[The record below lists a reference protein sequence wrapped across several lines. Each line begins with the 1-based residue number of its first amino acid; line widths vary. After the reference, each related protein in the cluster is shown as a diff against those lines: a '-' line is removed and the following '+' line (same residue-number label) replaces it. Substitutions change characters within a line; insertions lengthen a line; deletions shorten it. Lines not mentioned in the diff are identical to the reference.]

1 MSFEITTAFVQQYS
15 DNIQLMAQQKGS
27 RLRNAVFVK
36 DGVRGKTYYHDAIN
50 QTAAQKRTNRH
61 ADTPLISTPHDR
73 TMVTLLDYDW
83 ADLID
88 DLDKVK
94 LLADPTSP
102 YVQAGA
108 YAMGRAMD
116 QAIIDVAVGT
126 RYSGESGG
134 TSTAIGSSQ
143 QIANGSTGFTV
154 SKLLSAKKIL
164 DKSNDL
170 ESKRHIT
177 IDANGVAD
185 LLNEAEVKSSDYNTV
200 KALAAGQVNTF
211 MGFEFHQTELL
222 TTASSVTTYFG
233 WIEDGLILAI
243 GQDIKGSIDKRTDKN
258 NAMQP
263 YFGMS
268 IGASRT
274 EEKKVCQL
282 DGYHA

>member
-1 MSFEITTAFVQQYS
+1 MSFDITTAFVQQYS
-15 DNIQLMAQQKGS
+15 DNIRTMAQQKGS
-27 RLRNAVFVK
+27 RLRNAVFTK
-36 DGVRGKTYYHDAIN
+36 DGVRGKTYFHDAVN
-50 QTAAQKRTNRH
+50 QTAARKRTSRH

-73 TMVTLLDYDW
+73 TMVTLQDYDW

-102 YVQAGA
+102 YVMAGA

-116 QAIIDVAVGT
+116 QAIIDLAVGS
-126 RYSGESGG
+126 RAAGETGG
-134 TSTAIGSSQ
+134 TATAIGSGQ
-143 QIANGSTGFTV
+143 QIASTSTGLSMV
-154 SKLLSAKKIL
+154 KLVAAKKVL

-170 ESKRHIT
+170 ESKRHIVVT
-177 IDANGVAD
+177 ANEVAD
-185 LLNEAEVKSSDYNTV
+185 LLAETTLTSSDYNTI
-200 KALAAGQVNTF
+200 KALVRGEIQTYV
-211 MGFEFHQTELL
+211 GFEFHQTELL
-222 TTASSVTTYFG
+222 ATASNVTTCFG

-243 GQDIKGSIDKRTDKN
+243 GQDIKSSIDKRPDKN

-274 EEKKVCQL
+274 EEKKVVEIAT
-282 DGYHA
+282 YHA